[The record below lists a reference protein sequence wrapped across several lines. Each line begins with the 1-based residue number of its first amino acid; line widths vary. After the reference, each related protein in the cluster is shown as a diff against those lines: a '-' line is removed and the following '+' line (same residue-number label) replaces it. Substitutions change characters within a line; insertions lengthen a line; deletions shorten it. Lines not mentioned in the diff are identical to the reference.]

1 MIDNIRR
8 SLTSGRL
15 AQICCIV
22 KAVQRKFLQSRRRCR
37 KLATK
42 SMSRIGTKFANLN
55 RNGRKGFIPYITA
68 GDPSLEATE
77 QIILELE
84 PAGADIIELGVPF
97 SDPMADGPVIQ
108 RASERTLAN
117 HVSVRDCLEVVRRV
131 RKTSE
136 MPIVLF
142 SYLNPL
148 LSIGLDRL
156 GEELKDAGVDGVLAT
171 DLVPEEADEFR
182 SALKSADIDLIF
194 LVAPTSTD
202 ERLKLIAEAST
213 GFVYA
218 VSRTG
223 VTGVR
228 QSLSEAASNLV
239 KRVKRFTDLPVAVGF
254 GISTPEQVN
263 EVWEHADAAVVG
275 SRIVAEI
282 EQNASDPALVNKVGA
297 LTRWLVSGRSLSS

>member
-1 MIDNIRR
+1 MTRIEAKLK
-8 SLTSGRL
+8 SLTGE
-15 AQICCIV
+15 
-22 KAVQRKFLQSRRRCR
+22 
-37 KLATK
+37 
-42 SMSRIGTKFANLN
+42 G
-55 RNGRKGFIPYITA
+55 GKGFIPYITA

-84 PAGADIIELGVPF
+84 RSGADIIELGVPF

-108 RASERTLAN
+108 RASERALAN
-117 HVSVRDCLEVVRRV
+117 HVSVRACLALMRRV
-131 RKTSE
+131 RKQSE
-136 MPIVLF
+136 VPIVLF

-156 GEELKDAGVDGVLAT
+156 GDELKAAGVDGVLAT

-182 SALKSADIDLIF
+182 AAMQAAGIDLIF

-202 ERLKLIAEAST
+202 ERIKLVTESSS

-228 QSLSEAASNLV
+228 QSLTEAAATLV
-239 KRVKRFTDLPVAVGF
+239 QRVRRFTDLPVAVGF
-254 GISTPEQVN
+254 GVSTPEHVA
-263 EVWEHADAAVVG
+263 EVWKHADAAVVG

-282 EQNASDPALVNKVGA
+282 ESNAGDPALVEKVGVLA
-297 LTRWLVSGRSLSS
+297 RWLVSSRSVG

>member
-1 MIDNIRR
+1 MTRIEAKFNELR
-8 SLTSGRL
+8 SE
-15 AQICCIV
+15 A
-22 KAVQRKFLQSRRRCR
+22 
-37 KLATK
+37 
-42 SMSRIGTKFANLN
+42 
-55 RNGRKGFIPYITA
+55 RKGFIPYITA

-84 PAGADIIELGVPF
+84 RAGADIIELGVPF

-108 RASERTLAN
+108 RASERALAN
-117 HVSVRDCLEVVRRV
+117 HVSVNDCLEVVRRV
-131 RKTSE
+131 RQKSE
-136 MPIVLF
+136 IPIVLF

-156 GEELKDAGVDGVLAT
+156 GDELKSAGVDGVLGT
-171 DLVPEEADEFR
+171 DLVPEEGDEFR
-182 SALKSADIDLIF
+182 AALKSTDIDLIF

-202 ERLKLIAEAST
+202 ERIKLIAQASS

-228 QSLSEAASNLV
+228 QSFSDAASNLV
-239 KRVKRFTDLPVAVGF
+239 KRVRRFTDLPVAVGF

-263 EVWEHADAAVVG
+263 EVWQHADAAVAG

-282 EQNASDPALVNKVGA
+282 EK
-297 LTRWLVSGRSLSS
+297 

>member
-1 MIDNIRR
+1 MKTEIR
-8 SLTSGRL
+8 
-15 AQICCIV
+15 IV
-22 KAVQRKFLQSRRRCR
+22 RKCLGVRFARQAGVGITIQAKR
-37 KLATK
+37 
-42 SMSRIGTKFANLN
+42 MSRIETKFDNLKCK
-55 RNGRKGFIPYITA
+55 GRKGFIPYITA

-84 PAGADIIELGVPF
+84 RCGADIIELGVPF
-97 SDPMADGPVIQ
+97 SDPVADGPVIQ
-108 RASERTLAN
+108 RASERALAN
-117 HVSVRDCLEVVRRV
+117 NVSVRDCLEVVRMV
-131 RKTSE
+131 RKQSQI
-136 MPIVLF
+136 PIVLF

-156 GEELKDAGVDGVLAT
+156 GDELKSAGVDGVLAT
-171 DLVPEEADEFR
+171 DLVPEEAEQFR
-182 SALKSADIDLIF
+182 AVLHSSDIDLIF

-202 ERLKLIAEAST
+202 ERIKLIAEASS

-218 VSRTG
+218 VSRAG

-228 QSLSEAASNLV
+228 QSLSEAASSLV

-263 EVWEHADAAVVG
+263 EVWQHADAAVVG

-282 EQNASDPALVNKVGA
+282 EKNSGDPNLVEKVGA
-297 LTRWLVSGRSLSS
+297 LTRWLVSNRSAS

>member
-1 MIDNIRR
+1 
-8 SLTSGRL
+8 
-15 AQICCIV
+15 
-22 KAVQRKFLQSRRRCR
+22 
-37 KLATK
+37 
-42 SMSRIGTKFANLN
+42 MSRIETKFDNLKCK
-55 RNGRKGFIPYITA
+55 GRKGFIPYITA

-84 PAGADIIELGVPF
+84 RCGADIIELGVPF
-97 SDPMADGPVIQ
+97 SDPVADGPVIQ
-108 RASERTLAN
+108 RASERALAN
-117 HVSVRDCLEVVRRV
+117 NVSVRDCLEVVRMV
-131 RKTSE
+131 RKQSQI
-136 MPIVLF
+136 PIVLF

-156 GEELKDAGVDGVLAT
+156 GDELKSAGVDGVLAT
-171 DLVPEEADEFR
+171 DLVPEEAEQFR
-182 SALKSADIDLIF
+182 AVLHSSDIDLIF

-202 ERLKLIAEAST
+202 ERIKLIAEASS

-218 VSRTG
+218 VSRAG

-228 QSLSEAASNLV
+228 QSLSEAASSLV

-263 EVWEHADAAVVG
+263 EVWQHADAAVVG

-282 EQNASDPALVNKVGA
+282 EKNAGDPNLVEKVGA
-297 LTRWLVSGRSLSS
+297 LTRWLVSNRSAS